1 MTMETPENNDSIE
14 VAGSSPVPCSALEI
28 LANELEM
35 PADDIREAALE
46 MRHQKAGFRP
56 GDMVTISEGSE
67 YRYEVAA
74 VERFP
79 HGLMVGIYDE
89 PPSKHVDYWN
99 PGSLH
104 HVSNVPSDLSLLA
117 FGTVPAREADQQEL
131 CRKSR
136 RDRD

>member
-1 MTMETPENNDSIE
+1 MPESKLNSAAI
-14 VAGSSPVPCSALEI
+14 AGSSPVPCSALEF
-28 LANELEM
+28 LADELEM
-35 PADDIREAALE
+35 RY
-46 MRHQKAGFRP
+46 QKAGFRP
-56 GDMVTISEGSE
+56 GDLVTISEGSE

-104 HVSNVPSDLSLLA
+104 HVPNEKAQPRA
-117 FGTVPAREADQQEL
+117 GE
-131 CRKSR
+131 
-136 RDRD
+136 